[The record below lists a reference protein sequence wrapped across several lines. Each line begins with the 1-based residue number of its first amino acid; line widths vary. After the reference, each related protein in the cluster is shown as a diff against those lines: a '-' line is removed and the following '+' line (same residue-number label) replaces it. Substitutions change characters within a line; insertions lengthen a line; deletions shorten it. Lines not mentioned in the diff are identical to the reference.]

1 MRLLSPL
8 AIAVA
13 TRQADGDVKKL
24 KAALES
30 RTEETL

>member
-13 TRQADGDVKKL
+13 KRQADGDVRKR
-24 KAALES
+24 KAALEA
-30 RTEETL
+30 RTEHSL

>member
-13 TRQADGDVKKL
+13 KRQADGDVKRL
-24 KAALES
+24 RAALED
-30 RTEETL
+30 RTEQTL